1 MATFTT
7 VLAQMGNNVG
17 IEVPDEVIA
26 ELGSG
31 KRPPVVVTLNGFT
44 YRSTVG
50 VMGGRSLIPVAAAIR
65 ASAGVAGGE
74 EHEITLTL
82 DDQPRTVEVPDELA
96 RALDAAGVREAF
108 DKLAPSRR
116 KEAVRSVV
124 DAKADATRDRRIAAV
139 VASLT

>member
-74 EHEITLTL
+74 EHEITLKL

>member
-1 MATFTT
+1 MSTFTT

-17 IEVPDEVIA
+17 IEVPDDVIA

-74 EHEITLTL
+74 EHEVTLTL

>member
-1 MATFTT
+1 MANFTT

-74 EHEITLTL
+74 EHEVTLTL
-82 DDQPRTVEVPDELA
+82 DDQPRSVEVPDELA

-108 DKLAPSRR
+108 DELAPSRR

-124 DAKADATRDRRIAAV
+124 DAKAEATRDRRIAAV
-139 VASLT
+139 VASLA